1 MRRVLILSGGAFRGA
16 VQLPVIQYLIEH
28 HHYDM
33 IFGTSVG
40 SINGV
45 LTAQD
50 DFELLKSIW
59 DNIHRKNQ
67 ILKSRWY
74 WPFNGL
80 YSLKPMRTLLEE
92 NVRLNKI
99 RVPFAAGV
107 VSFTSGEYYNL
118 RTEDMKEDI
127 ELWDA
132 VQASS
137 CMAGI
142 MVPEYIQIDGEKHLG
157 VDGGFRN
164 IFPVPDEV
172 NEFCFD
178 VVSCTPID
186 RMAMKE
192 SKDSRWILNLLIKAI
207 EVFEDEIFDKD
218 LEELKRKS
226 RKGNITVYAP
236 LKYPGSSLD
245 ASQEVIRYR
254 YKLGREALK
263 NPVIF

>member
-1 MRRVLILSGGAFRGA
+1 MKRVLILSGGAFRGA
-16 VQLPVIQYLIEH
+16 VQLPVIQHLIRQH
-28 HHYDM
+28 DYDM

-45 LTAQD
+45 LTAQG
-50 DFELLKSIW
+50 DFELLKEIW
-59 DNIHRKNQ
+59 DNVHNRKQ
-67 ILKSRWY
+67 MLKPMWY

-80 YSLKPMRTLLEE
+80 YSLAPMRELLEE
-92 NVRLNKI
+92 HVSLDKLKI
-99 RVPFAAGV
+99 PYAAGV

-118 RTEDMKEDI
+118 RSEDMKEDR

-132 VQASS
+132 IQASS

-142 MVPEYIQIDGEKHLG
+142 MVPEYIEIEGERHLG

-172 NEFCFD
+172 EEFCFD

-186 RMAMKE
+186 RMTMKE
-192 SKDSRWILNLLIKAI
+192 SKDSRGILSLIVKSL
-207 EVFEDEIFDKD
+207 EVFQDEIFDKD
-218 LEELKRKS
+218 LAELKRKS
-226 RKGNITVYAP
+226 KKGSITVYAP

-245 ASQEVIRYR
+245 ASPETIRYR
-254 YKLGREALK
+254 YELGREALK

>member
-1 MRRVLILSGGAFRGA
+1 MKRVLILSGGAFRGA
-16 VQLPVIQYLIEH
+16 IQLPVIQHLIQQH
-28 HHYDM
+28 DYDM

-45 LTAQD
+45 LTAQG
-50 DFELLKSIW
+50 DFELLKDIW
-59 DNIHRKNQ
+59 DNVYNRRQ
-67 ILKSRWY
+67 MLKSRWY

-80 YSLKPMRTLLEE
+80 YSFAPMRALLEE
-92 NVRLNKI
+92 YVSLDKI
-99 RVPFAAGV
+99 KTPFAAGV

-118 RTEDMKEDI
+118 RSENMKEDR

-142 MVPEYIQIDGEKHLG
+142 MVPEYIEIDGERHLG

-172 NEFCFD
+172 DEFCFD

-192 SKDSRWILNLLIKAI
+192 SKDNRWILSLLIKAV
-207 EVFEDEIFDKD
+207 EVLEDEIFDKD
-218 LEELKRKS
+218 LAELKRKS
-226 RKGNITVYAP
+226 KKGNITVYAP

-245 ASQEVIRYR
+245 ASPEMIRYR
-254 YKLGREALK
+254 YELGREALK